1 MRHGSTL
8 PVLETTVVSDWV
20 DYNGHMNDAAYAIVF
35 SRSIDALMDR
45 VGLDAAAR
53 KRTGQSLF
61 TLQMMLH
68 YFKEAKE
75 GDALAISCQLL
86 EHDDKRMRVW
96 LDMTAPGGAVVAASE
111 QLLISVAQSDGSAR
125 AIEWSFE
132 TKAALEALA
141 KAQSGLLIRPQPDQA
156 WPCSGKSSRRFA
168 GPTRP
173 DLTAV
178 KLNRGLRLASELT
191 LRGVLLLLRFL
202 LCLPGRGLP
211 GRDETHVAYHSGRS
225 G

>member
-35 SRSIDALMDR
+35 SRSVDALMDR

-53 KRTGQSLF
+53 KRTGQTLF

-68 YFKEAKE
+68 YFKEARE
-75 GDALAISCQLL
+75 GDALTVACHLL

-96 LDMTAPGGAVVAASE
+96 LDMTTPGGERLAASE
-111 QLLISVAQSDGSAR
+111 QLLISVAQGDGSSR
-125 AIEWSFE
+125 VVEWSFE

-141 KAQSGLLIRPQPDQA
+141 KAQG
-156 WPCSGKSSRRFA
+156 
-168 GPTRP
+168 
-173 DLTAV
+173 
-178 KLNRGLRLASELT
+178 
-191 LRGVLLLLRFL
+191 
-202 LCLPGRGLP
+202 GLP
-211 GRDETHVAYHSGRS
+211 HPPAAGSGVALKRS
-225 G
+225 

>member
-1 MRHGSTL
+1 MRHGSAL

-35 SRSIDALMDR
+35 SRSVDALMDR

-96 LDMTAPGGAVVAASE
+96 LDMAAPGGERLAASE
-111 QLLISVAQSDGSAR
+111 QLLISVAQGEGSAR
-125 AIEWSFE
+125 AVAWSFE

-141 KAQSGLLIRPQPDQA
+141 KAQ
-156 WPCSGKSSRRFA
+156 
-168 GPTRP
+168 
-173 DLTAV
+173 
-178 KLNRGLRLASELT
+178 N
-191 LRGVLLLLRFL
+191 
-202 LCLPGRGLP
+202 GLP
-211 GRDETHVAYHSGRS
+211 HPPAAGSGVALTRQG
-225 G
+225 

>member
-1 MRHGSTL
+1 MRRGVTL
-8 PVLETTVVSDWV
+8 PVLEATVVSEWV

-35 SRSIDALMDR
+35 SRSVDALMDR

-75 GDALAISCQLL
+75 GDALAVSCHLL

-96 LDMTAPGGAVVAASE
+96 LDMTAPGGERLAASE
-111 QLLISVAQSDGSAR
+111 QLLISVTQGEAGAR
-125 AIEWSFE
+125 AVPWSFE

-141 KAQSGLLIRPQPDQA
+141 KAQSGLPHPPEAGVGVALKRNKWAADAPAAGAALCGLYGAAYNSPLSKAPD
-156 WPCSGKSSRRFA
+156 
-168 GPTRP
+168 
-173 DLTAV
+173 
-178 KLNRGLRLASELT
+178 
-191 LRGVLLLLRFL
+191 GVNLGF
-202 LCLPGRGLP
+202 
-211 GRDETHVAYHSGRS
+211 
-225 G
+225 